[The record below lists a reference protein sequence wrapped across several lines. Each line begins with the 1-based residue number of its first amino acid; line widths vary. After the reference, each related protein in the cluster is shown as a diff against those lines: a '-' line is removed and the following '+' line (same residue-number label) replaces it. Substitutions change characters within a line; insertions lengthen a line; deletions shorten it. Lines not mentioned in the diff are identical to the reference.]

1 MAEKKRVTLHPL
13 NPDGSVDLNVN
24 LYPKA
29 FIDGIVNRDG
39 EEVEVPTKP
48 EVQASVETKQDIIP
62 DLDEIR
68 SGANLGQSSV
78 QPSTFEE
85 AIGALQASVE
95 TKQDQLVAGVGITI
109 EDDVI
114 SSTGGG
120 SGDIN
125 DLVKHLSFHFDERE
139 RRVEMDS
146 LVEEWLSEES
156 TYEKVMLLSINE
168 STPYLCNV
176 NHKFDERHGY
186 EVTITSETFGVINLN
201 CSDAQASS
209 EPESW
214 GIDLSMYFQQGTSD
228 NDEVNEDFFLRI
240 SINVEDK
247 TKGIDNLI
255 SPDSGW
261 VSNVGKR
268 LEFLTQRSFTTKAR
282 LGLLQKGEFTI
293 EPVGVYA
300 TQGDRDEYVVHL
312 QTSNGEYKLTYSNK

>member
-48 EVQASVETKQDIIP
+48 EVQASLGTKQDTIP

-85 AIGALQASVE
+85 AIDALQASVE
-95 TKQDQLVAGVGITI
+95 TKQNQLVAGVGITI

-146 LVEEWLSEES
+146 RVEEWLSEES
-156 TYEKVMLLSINE
+156 TYEKVPMLLSINE

-176 NHKFDERHGY
+176 NHKFDERRGY
-186 EVTITSETFGVINLN
+186 KVTITSETFGVINLN
-201 CSDAQASS
+201 CSDVQESS
-209 EPESW
+209 ESESW

-228 NDEVNEDFFLRI
+228 NDEVNEDFSLRI
-240 SINVEDK
+240 SMNVEDK
-247 TKGIDNLI
+247 TIGRDNLI
-255 SPDSGW
+255 SPDW
-261 VSNVGKR
+261 VSDVGKR
-268 LEFLTQRSFTTKAR
+268 LEFLTQRFFTIKAW
-282 LGLLQKGEFTI
+282 LGLLQTGEVTI
-293 EPVGVYA
+293 EPVDVYA
-300 TQGDRDEYVVHL
+300 TRGDKDEYVVHL